1 MRASP
6 RSHAI
11 RKQRGPFFMREQD
24 SRSYPVRE
32 EMRLQYAFW
41 AWERATWVA
50 IAVVVLLALSGLFAH
65 GPLSKRT
72 VKDGALSL
80 TYERFQRAT
89 AVASL
94 AATIS
99 APTADKVNLRLD
111 PSFSD
116 NFQIADIEP
125 RPSSSTAGP
134 RGLELVFRAP
144 TEGDLAV
151 VIWATPR
158 SFGLFDLNATA
169 DPQGQVAFSILVYP

>member
-1 MRASP
+1 
-6 RSHAI
+6 
-11 RKQRGPFFMREQD
+11 MREQD

-32 EMRLQYAFW
+32 DMRLQYAVW
-41 AWERATWVA
+41 ACERATWIA

-72 VKDGALSL
+72 VRDGALAL

-89 AVASL
+89 AVARL
-94 AATIS
+94 TATITG
-99 APTADKVNLRLD
+99 PTADEVSLRMD

-134 RGLELVFRAP
+134 HGLELVFRAP

-158 SFGLFDLNATA
+158 SFGLFDLTAAT
-169 DPQGQVAFSILVYP
+169 DPAGQVAFSILVYP

>member
-1 MRASP
+1 
-6 RSHAI
+6 
-11 RKQRGPFFMREQD
+11 MREQD

-32 EMRLQYAFW
+32 NMRLQYVFW

-50 IAVVVLLALSGLFAH
+50 MTVVVLLALSGLFAH
-65 GPLSKRT
+65 GPLSQRT
-72 VKDGALSL
+72 VRDGALSV
-80 TYERFQRAT
+80 TYERFQRMT
-89 AVASL
+89 AAARL

-99 APTADKVNLRLD
+99 GPSADEVSLTLD

-116 NFQIADIEP
+116 GFQIADIEP

-158 SFGLFDLNATA
+158 SFGRFDLTAVA
-169 DPQGQVAFSILVYP
+169 DPAGQVAFSVLVYP

>member
-1 MRASP
+1 
-6 RSHAI
+6 
-11 RKQRGPFFMREQD
+11 MREQD

-89 AVASL
+89 AVARL

-99 APTADKVNLRLD
+99 APNADEVSLRLD

-134 RGLELVFRAP
+134 HGLELVFRAP